1 MSTFLLNLKD
11 SNLVIRIVL
20 ADDHEV
26 VRLGLKALIQQ
37 EPDLRVVA
45 EAETGDEAIQIAMA
59 HQPDIVLM
67 DIRMPGMSGIEACA
81 EITRI
86 LPSTR
91 VIVLTSYA
99 EDDLL
104 LSAIRAGAK
113 GYVLKRIGSSDM
125 IDTIRRVAE
134 GESALDPSMIA
145 TIFNEVRQADAVKE
159 VSAFSELSPQE
170 MRILAMIADG
180 ATNRDIAAKMFL
192 SEGTVRNYVS
202 NLLNKLNVAN
212 RAEAAAF
219 AVQHHIKDHLPPE

>member
-1 MSTFLLNLKD
+1 
-11 SNLVIRIVL
+11 VIRILL

-37 EPDLRVVA
+37 HSDLRVVA
-45 EAETGDEAIQIAMA
+45 EAVTGDDAVQMA
-59 HQPDIVLM
+59 LSHEPDIVLM
-67 DIRMPGMSGIEACA
+67 DIRMPGLSGIEACA
-81 EITRI
+81 EITQRM
-86 LPSTR
+86 PGTR
-91 VIVLTSYA
+91 VIILTSYA

-113 GYVLKRIGSSDM
+113 GYVLKRIGSVDLV
-125 IDTIRRVAE
+125 DTVRRVAA

-145 TIFNEVRQADAVKE
+145 TVFNEVRQADAVKE
-159 VSAFSELSPQE
+159 ASAFSDLSPQE

-180 ATNRDIAAKMFL
+180 ATNRDIAARMFL

>member
-1 MSTFLLNLKD
+1 M
-11 SNLVIRIVL
+11 IRILL

-37 EPDLRVVA
+37 HSDLRVVA
-45 EAETGDEAIQIAMA
+45 EAVTGDDAVQMA
-59 HQPDIVLM
+59 LSHEPDIVLM
-67 DIRMPGMSGIEACA
+67 DIRMPGLSGIEACA
-81 EITRI
+81 EITQRM
-86 LPSTR
+86 PGTR
-91 VIVLTSYA
+91 VIILTSYA

-113 GYVLKRIGSSDM
+113 GYVLKRIGSVDLV
-125 IDTIRRVAE
+125 DTVRRVAA

-145 TIFNEVRQADAVKE
+145 TVFNEVRQADAVKE
-159 VSAFSELSPQE
+159 ASAFSDLSPQE

-180 ATNRDIAAKMFL
+180 ATNRDIAARMFL